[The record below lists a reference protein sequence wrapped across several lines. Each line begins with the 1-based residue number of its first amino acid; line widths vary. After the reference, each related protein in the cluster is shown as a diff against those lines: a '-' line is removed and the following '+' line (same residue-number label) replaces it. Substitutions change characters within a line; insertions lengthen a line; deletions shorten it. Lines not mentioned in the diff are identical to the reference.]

1 MGFEI
6 EILQRKLPLYVP
18 EKSIQ
23 TGGGRKRHVS
33 TRAHKERG
41 HVEKSAC
48 KTRRNVRQGD

>member
-23 TGGGRKRHVS
+23 TGAEWTQKTCKHKGTQG
-33 TRAHKERG
+33 TRACRKERM
-41 HVEKSAC
+41 
-48 KTRRNVRQGD
+48 